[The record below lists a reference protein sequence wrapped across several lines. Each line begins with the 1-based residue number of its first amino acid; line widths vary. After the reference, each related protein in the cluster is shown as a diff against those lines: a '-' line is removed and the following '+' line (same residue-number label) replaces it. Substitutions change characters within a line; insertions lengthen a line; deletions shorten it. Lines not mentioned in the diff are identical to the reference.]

1 MRLLRLQ
8 DVENGPND
16 CLFHHARLR
25 ALIVW
30 LAGFAAATAFFLH
43 AYRGKWPP
51 GYFFGAFLLL
61 FLLLTLRM
69 VTARFHPSNW
79 LVRMNETGIYV
90 QYRSY
95 LNYQLPADDPS
106 VVFLS
111 FGEIGSARLIKERVE
126 TPDTTKPGATQT
138 QYLRYVELELS
149 GDAAPLAEAL
159 QAELGEQA
167 PSEKRWYGTGSTLY
181 RDYPVTMAAPAS
193 VRIRWDVVP
202 GAGKFLNALRPYTV
216 IADPISLT
224 QDFTRLKSLGRED
237 QQKQLRELVA
247 RGQNITAMNAARKL
261 YGCSLGEAKQMV
273 DSLRQDSL
281 RQDSQRQDSQSQDQ
295 VPQ

>member
-8 DVENGPND
+8 DVEIGPND
-16 CLFHHARLR
+16 RVFQHARLR

-43 AYRGKWPP
+43 AYRAKWPP
-51 GYFFGAFLLL
+51 GYFFGFVLLL
-61 FLLLTLRM
+61 FLLLTLKM

-95 LNYQLPADDPS
+95 LNYQLSADDPS

-111 FGEIGSARLIKERVE
+111 FGEIASARLIKDRVE

-138 QYLRYVELELS
+138 QHLRYVELELS
-149 GDAAPLAEAL
+149 GDPAPLADAL

-167 PSEKRWYGTGSTLY
+167 PSEKRWYGTSSTLY
-181 RDYPVTMAAPAS
+181 RDYPVAMSAPAS
-193 VRIRWDVVP
+193 IRIHWDVVP
-202 GAGKFLNALRPYTV
+202 RAQKFLDALRPYTI
-216 IADPISLT
+216 IADPVSLT
-224 QDFTRLKSLGRED
+224 QDFTHLKSLSREE
-237 QQKQLRELVA
+237 QQQQLRELVA
-247 RGQNITAMNAARKL
+247 RGQNITAMYAARKL
-261 YGCSLGEAKQMV
+261 FGCTLEKAKQMV
-273 DSLRQDSL
+273 DSLRENK
-281 RQDSQRQDSQSQDQ
+281 

>member
-1 MRLLRLQ
+1 MRLLRLR
-8 DVENGPND
+8 DVEVSPND
-16 CLFHHARLR
+16 RVFRHARLR

-30 LAGFAAATAFFLH
+30 LAGFAAATAFFLQ
-43 AYRGKWPP
+43 AYTAKWPP
-51 GYFFGAFLLL
+51 GYFFGSFLLL

-111 FGEIGSARLIKERVE
+111 FGEIASARLIKERVE
-126 TPDTTKPGATQT
+126 TPDAAKPGATQT
-138 QYLRYVELELS
+138 QYLRHIELELS
-149 GDAAPLAEAL
+149 GDPAPLAEAL

-167 PSEKRWYGTGSTLY
+167 PSEKHWYGTSSTLY
-181 RDYPVTMAAPAS
+181 RDYPVTMSAAAS
-193 VRIRWDVVP
+193 VRIHWDVVP
-202 GAGKFLNALRPYTV
+202 GAQRFLDALRPYTV
-216 IADPISLT
+216 IADPVSLT
-224 QDFTRLKSLGRED
+224 QDFTHLKSLSRED

-247 RGQNITAMNAARKL
+247 RGQNITATCAARKL

-273 DSLRQDSL
+273 NSLRENKL
-281 RQDSQRQDSQSQDQ
+281 
-295 VPQ
+295 PQ

>member
-1 MRLLRLQ
+1 MRLLRPR
-8 DVENGPND
+8 DVEIGPND
-16 CLFHHARLR
+16 RLFHHARLR
-25 ALIVW
+25 ALIFW
-30 LAGFAAATAFFLH
+30 LAGFAAATVFFLH
-43 AYRGKWPP
+43 AYTAKWPP
-51 GYFFGAFLLL
+51 GYFFGSFLLL

-69 VTARFHPSNW
+69 VNARFHPSNW

-106 VVFLS
+106 VAFLS
-111 FGEIGSARLIKERVE
+111 FAETASARLVKGRVE
-126 TPDTTKPGATQT
+126 TPDTTKPGGTQT

-149 GDAAPLAEAL
+149 GDPAPLADAL

-167 PSEKRWYGTGSTLY
+167 PLEKRWYGTSSTLY
-181 RDYPVTMAAPAS
+181 RDYPVTMSAPAR
-193 VRIRWDVVP
+193 VRIHWDVVP
-202 GAGKFLNALRPYTV
+202 RAQKFLDALRPYTV
-216 IADPISLT
+216 IADPVSLT
-224 QDFTRLKSLGRED
+224 QDFTHLKSLSRED
-237 QQKQLRELVA
+237 QEQQLRQLVA

-273 DSLRQDSL
+273 DSLRENK
-281 RQDSQRQDSQSQDQ
+281 

>member
-1 MRLLRLQ
+1 MRLLRLR
-8 DVENGPND
+8 DVEVGPND
-16 CLFHHARLR
+16 RVFRHARLR

-30 LAGFAAATAFFLH
+30 LVGFAAATAFFLH
-43 AYRGKWPP
+43 AYTAKWPP
-51 GYFFGAFLLL
+51 GYFFGPFLLL

-111 FGEIGSARLIKERVE
+111 FGEIASARLVKERVE
-126 TPDTTKPGATQT
+126 TPDAAKPGATQT

-149 GDAAPLAEAL
+149 GDPAPLADAL

-167 PSEKRWYGTGSTLY
+167 PSEKRWYGTSSTLY
-181 RDYPVTMAAPAS
+181 RDYPVTMSAAAS
-193 VRIRWDVVP
+193 VRIHWDVVP
-202 GAGKFLNALRPYTV
+202 GAQKFLDALRPYTV
-216 IADPISLT
+216 IADPVSLT
-224 QDFTRLKSLGRED
+224 QDFTRLKSLSRED
-237 QQKQLRELVA
+237 QQKQIRELVA
-247 RGQNITAMNAARKL
+247 RGQNITATNAARRL

-273 DSLRQDSL
+273 DSLLEDKLPR
-281 RQDSQRQDSQSQDQ
+281 
-295 VPQ
+295 